1 MCDTVGLGDR
11 SVSTLGAAQ
20 LVDGIVATSKLESMV
35 QARRLRF
42 VAELWDRRKQE
53 ADSETEYFFID
64 TMEAVAAE
72 IAAAIGVTSARAAGL
87 IRVGE
92 ALRDRLPKVAA
103 VFADGDIDMAMIFAI
118 VHHTELINEPD
129 ALTRV
134 DAALAERAPKW
145 MKHSRRKIGEYIDS
159 WVERFDPVG
168 VREPRKPADNRYLD
182 VRASSQGMAGIWGN
196 VHVDDAIVFDRRI
209 DDLVATVCPNDP
221 RTNAQL
227 RADAIRPM
235 AELSERMACTCGLEE
250 CGGEPPKPARDVVI
264 HVIAEASTVESDG
277 AAPGFVSGFGPIAAD
292 SLRDLAK
299 TARLKPVVIPTGAVV
314 ESGYRP
320 STALAEFVRF
330 RDLFCRFPG
339 CAVPAA
345 FCDIDHTIPF
355 ARGGLTHPSNL
366 KCECR
371 KHHLLKTFYAGPEG
385 WTDRQLAD
393 GTVIWVSP
401 SGRVNITK
409 PAGALYFPALA
420 CPTGDI
426 ESTADIFVP
435 HAKRTE
441 MMPKRLRTRAED
453 VSRRHADERKRNAER
468 LTQARRWL
476 AKVRVE
482 DERPPPF

>member
-1 MCDTVGLGDR
+1 MCDIDR
-11 SVSTLGAAQ
+11 LDDTSVSTLGAAQ
-20 LVDGIVATSKLESMV
+20 LVEGIVATSKLESKV

-42 VAELWDRRKQE
+42 VAELWNRRKQE
-53 ADSETEYFFID
+53 AESETEYFFID

-118 VHHTELINEPD
+118 VHHTELIHD
-129 ALTRV
+129 ADPLTRV
-134 DAALAERAPKW
+134 DAALAKRAPTW

-159 WVERFDPVG
+159 WVERFDPVA

-182 VRASSQGMAGIWGN
+182 VRASSQGMGGIWGN

-227 RADAIRPM
+227 RADAVRPM
-235 AELSERMACTCGLEE
+235 AEFQERMACTCGRAE

-264 HVIAEASTVESDG
+264 HVIAEASTVEADG

-299 TARLKPVVIPTGAVV
+299 TARLKPLVIPTGAIA
-314 ESGYRP
+314 ETGYRP

-339 CAVPAA
+339 CTVPAA
-345 FCDIDHTIPF
+345 ILRHRPHDPV
-355 ARGGLTHPSNL
+355 R
-366 KCECR
+366 
-371 KHHLLKTFYAGPEG
+371 
-385 WTDRQLAD
+385 
-393 GTVIWVSP
+393 
-401 SGRVNITK
+401 SGRLDPSVEPEVRMQEASLAQNVLRRARRMDR
-409 PAGALYFPALA
+409 PA
-420 CPTGDI
+420 
-426 ESTADIFVP
+426 TA
-435 HAKRTE
+435 
-441 MMPKRLRTRAED
+441 
-453 VSRRHADERKRNAER
+453 RRHGHLGVAHG
-468 LTQARRWL
+468 ARQRHQTGWGAVL
-476 AKVRVE
+476 SHLGLP
-482 DERPPPF
+482 DG